1 MNYGYGYGYYDSYL
15 MRSKSLSSDL
25 VSIEN
30 VDKYCSTIEEFE
42 HFTSNVLVDIK
53 NCPYK

>member
-1 MNYGYGYGYYDSYL
+1 MNYGYGYYDSYL